1 MKTNVHIRCLAACLL
16 MSLSP
21 VHGQERHDSVAA
33 EQPEKGSSLVF
44 MGQLTGWTVLQCSEP
59 VNIQTG
65 GRFVPTLTCK
75 YGLSDQKMI
84 DFEASMNVQGA
95 IDFTGIRYDTVTAHA
110 KPYRVWMRYH
120 GDRWE
125 LRGGLQKINFGTAK
139 IFRPLMWFDRMDV
152 RDPIQLTDGVYGLL
166 GKYFFPNNAN
176 IWLWTLIGNDK
187 PKGFEFLGSTRWI
200 PEAGGRLQ
208 IPLGSGELA
217 FSTHFR
223 QVDMTTLSTVIPGER
238 YLTEKRFGL
247 DGKWDIGIGLWFEA
261 STTIMQRNN
270 NTLPR
275 YQDFLNVG
283 ADYTIPLGNGVG
295 VTAEYFRYHA
305 GETFYGQGNSRGI
318 TGMMLDYPLS
328 MIDHVSAM
336 VFYVSGQQL
345 WFNYLSYRRSYD
357 QLDIY
362 LIGFW
367 NPEINLPIGA
377 LQHSQRN
384 LFAGKGL
391 QLMID
396 YHF

>member
-1 MKTNVHIRCLAACLL
+1 MKTNVPIWCLSVCLL
-16 MSLSP
+16 MNLSL
-21 VHGQERHDSVAA
+21 VHGQEKRDSVAA
-33 EQPEKGSSLVF
+33 EQPENSSSLVF
-44 MGQLTGWTVLQCSEP
+44 MGQLTGWTVLQFSEP
-59 VNIQTG
+59 VNIQSG
-65 GRFVPTLTCK
+65 GRFVPTLTGM
-75 YGLSDQKMI
+75 YDLSGQKMI
-84 DFEASMNVQGA
+84 DFEASLNIQGA
-95 IDFTGIRYDTVTAHA
+95 IDFNGVRYDTATAHC

-120 GDRWE
+120 GNRWE

-166 GKYFFPNNAN
+166 GKYFFPNSAN

-200 PEAGGRLQ
+200 PEAGGRIQ
-208 IPLGSGELA
+208 IPLGPGELA

-223 QVDMTTLSTVIPGER
+223 QVDMGTLSTVIPTER
-238 YLTEKRFGL
+238 YLTEKRFGM

-270 NTLPR
+270 HALPR

-295 VTAEYFRYHA
+295 MTAEYFRYHA
-305 GETFYGQGNSRGI
+305 GETFYRQGNSTGI

-345 WFNYLSYRRSYD
+345 WFNYLSYKRSYD
-357 QLDIY
+357 QLDFY

-367 NPEINLPIGA
+367 NPEINLRIGS